1 MEGKPAADSQDL
13 PRVYSILRYSHKM
26 NEHKALHI
34 VRYHKGMEALEQRC
48 EAAHVHAGRRFV
60 CAARSVREQCIRIMK

>member
-1 MEGKPAADSQDL
+1 
-13 PRVYSILRYSHKM
+13 M